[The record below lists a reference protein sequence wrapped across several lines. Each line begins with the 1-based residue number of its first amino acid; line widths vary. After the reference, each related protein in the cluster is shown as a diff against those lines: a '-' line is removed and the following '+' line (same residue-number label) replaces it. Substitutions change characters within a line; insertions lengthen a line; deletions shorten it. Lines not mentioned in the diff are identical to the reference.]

1 LWVKKDGKEFLV
13 ASLTK
18 ENPQARMNLFICLT
32 DDVSILVKGNS
43 TVHLVGFFEPDQEA
57 DLPFGQEELA

>member
-1 LWVKKDGKEFLV
+1 LV

-18 ENPQARMNLFICLT
+18 ENPQARINLFVCLT
-32 DDVSILVKGNS
+32 DDVTILVKGNS

-57 DLPFGQEELA
+57 DLPFG